1 MQGLAE
7 RHQPLNYA
15 GSVSTEPLVKVEI
28 KGPILLIG
36 LNRPHKLN
44 AANMQMLEELALAYG
59 QLDSDPNLRVGL
71 VFAYGDHF
79 TAGLDLADVAPRL
92 NADGLVM
99 VPEGGLDPWGIQSR
113 PVSKPVVIAIQ
124 GTCFT
129 LGVEL
134 ALNSEVVI
142 AAENAKFA
150 QLEVSRGILP
160 FGGATKRMPRTAG
173 WSNAMRYLLTGDS
186 FDAATA
192 LRLGI
197 VNEVVP
203 VGTEKDRAL
212 ELAEKIAAQAPLA
225 VQATLASARAALL
238 DEGAEDALIGK
249 RLARLAGSNDARR
262 AMEAYLSKSP
272 VTFEGN

>member
-1 MQGLAE
+1 MNSTSKVTVE
-7 RHQPLNYA
+7 RQDH
-15 GSVSTEPLVKVEI
+15 V
-28 KGPILLIG
+28 LLIG
-36 LNRPHKLN
+36 LNRPEKLN
-44 AANMQMLEELALAYG
+44 AADMEMLQDLALAYG
-59 QLDSDPNLRVGL
+59 KLDSDPDLRVGL
-71 VFAYGDHF
+71 VFAHGDHF
-79 TAGLDLADVAPRL
+79 TAGLDLADVAPKL
-92 NADGLVM
+92 NADGLAM

-113 PVSKPVVIAIQ
+113 PVSKPVVVAIQ

-142 AAENAKFA
+142 AADNAKFA

-160 FGGATKRMPRTAG
+160 FGGATKRLPRAAG

-186 FDAATA
+186 FDAETA
-192 LRLGI
+192 HRLGI
-197 VNEVVP
+197 VTEIVP
-203 VGTEKDRAL
+203 VGSEKERAL
-212 ELAEKIAAQAPLA
+212 EIANKIATQAPLA

-238 DEGAEDALIGK
+238 DENSEDAVIGK
-249 RLARLAGSNDARR
+249 RLARLAASNDARR

>member
-1 MQGLAE
+1 MNE
-7 RHQPLNYA
+7 N
-15 GSVSTEPLVKVEI
+15 SKVTVEQ
-28 KGPILLIG
+28 KGHVLLIG
-36 LNRPHKLN
+36 LNRPQKLN
-44 AANMQMLEELALAYG
+44 AADMEMLQDLALAYG
-59 QLDSDPNLRVGL
+59 QLDSDPELRVGL
-71 VFAYGDHF
+71 VFAHGDHF

-92 NADGLVM
+92 NADGLAM
-99 VPEGGLDPWGIQSR
+99 VPEGGLDPWGIQSKS
-113 PVSKPVVIAIQ
+113 VSKPVVIAIQ

-134 ALNSEVVI
+134 ALNSEVVV
-142 AAENAKFA
+142 AAENANFA

-160 FGGATKRMPRTAG
+160 FGGATKRMPRSAG

-203 VGTEKDRAL
+203 VGTEKDRAF
-212 ELAEKIAAQAPLA
+212 EIAEKIAAQAPLA

-238 DEGAEDALIGK
+238 DESTEDAFIGK
-249 RLARLAGSNDARR
+249 RLARLAASKDARR
-262 AMEAYLSKSP
+262 AMEAYLSKST